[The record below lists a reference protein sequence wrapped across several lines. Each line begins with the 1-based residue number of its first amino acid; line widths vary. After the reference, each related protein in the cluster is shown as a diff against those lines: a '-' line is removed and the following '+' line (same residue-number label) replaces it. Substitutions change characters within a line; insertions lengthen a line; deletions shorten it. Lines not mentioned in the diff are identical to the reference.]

1 MTKRAPEPAASQPD
15 TSEAAGQAIS
25 PAADP
30 LTLTLDIGGTGLK
43 AGVLDPQGAMVGERH
58 RVKTP
63 HPSGPAAVM
72 PALLGLAGQVGSYDR
87 VSVGFPGVVRGG
99 VVRTAPNLG
108 TPAWAGFD
116 LGAALQHAL
125 GKPVRM
131 LNDARVQGLGV
142 ITGRGLECVIT
153 LGTGFGFALYED
165 GRLAPH
171 LEMGQHPA
179 HNSKTYDEYLG
190 VEALHKVGRKRWRR
204 RVERAMEQLR
214 TLINFDTLYVGG
226 GDAQV
231 IDFELPSDVRVVSN
245 DAGILGGVKLWDPR
259 LDDVFEE
266 ASVPA

>member
-1 MTKRAPEPAASQPD
+1 MTEPS
-15 TSEAAGQAIS
+15 TT
-25 PAADP
+25 P

-43 AGVLDPQGAMVGERH
+43 AGVLDQRGAMVGERH
-58 RVKTP
+58 RVRTP
-63 HPSGPAAVM
+63 HPSGPAVVV
-72 PALLGLAGQVGSYDR
+72 PALLGLAGQAGSYDR

-99 VVRTAPNLG
+99 MVRTAPNLG

-116 LGAALQHAL
+116 LGGALQHAL

-179 HNSKTYDEYLG
+179 RKDMTYDQYLG
-190 VEALHKVGRKRWRR
+190 AAALRKVGRKRWQR
-204 RVERAMEQLR
+204 RVERAMGQLR
-214 TLINFDTLYVGG
+214 TLINFDTLYIGG
-226 GDAQV
+226 GDAQRL
-231 IDFELPSDVRVVSN
+231 DFELPSDVRVVSN
-245 DAGILGGVKLWDPR
+245 DAGITGGVKLWDPR
-259 LDDVFEE
+259 LDDVFQE
-266 ASVPA
+266 AAVPA